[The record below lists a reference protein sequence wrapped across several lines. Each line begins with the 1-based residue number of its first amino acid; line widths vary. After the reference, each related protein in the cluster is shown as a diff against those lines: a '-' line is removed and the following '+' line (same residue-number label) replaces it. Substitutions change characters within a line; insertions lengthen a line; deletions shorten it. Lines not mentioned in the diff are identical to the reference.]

1 MPTVPKPIDKSNPKN
16 IYCAHCKSAK
26 DNGDNYIC
34 NCPTSQHYN
43 KQRHY
48 WNRCKSFSWK

>member
-1 MPTVPKPIDKSNPKN
+1 MPTVPKPVDKTNPKN

-26 DNGDNYIC
+26 DNGNNYIC
-34 NCPTSQHYN
+34 DCPDSPNYK